1 MGLNFTLSGLPGL
14 PPSRAQCLVLKWVYT
29 YRKPKIRKK
38 MNLQT
43 KVTQIY
49 SESFKRSVIEEF
61 LEGHLSKIELRRK
74 YNIGGKSAILH
85 WMRQLGYSSH
95 NPLPKKP
102 KFEVAPFK
110 ISMAASEKSNLELQ
124 KEISDLKRKL
134 EDEKLRS
141 EAYLRIIQKA
151 EEELKTS
158 LKKKPNTK

>member
-1 MGLNFTLSGLPGL
+1 
-14 PPSRAQCLVLKWVYT
+14 
-29 YRKPKIRKK
+29 

-49 SESFKRSVIEEF
+49 TESFKRSVIEEF
-61 LEGHLSKIELRRK
+61 LEGRLSKIELRRK

-85 WMRQLGYSSH
+85 WMRQLGYSNYH
-95 NPLPKKP
+95 PLPKKP
-102 KFEVAPFK
+102 KFDIAPLK
-110 ISMAASEKSNLELQ
+110 IPMAASEKSNLELQ

-134 EDEKLRS
+134 EDERLRS

-158 LKKKPNTK
+158 FKKKPSTK

>member
-1 MGLNFTLSGLPGL
+1 
-14 PPSRAQCLVLKWVYT
+14 
-29 YRKPKIRKK
+29 

-49 SESFKRSVIEEF
+49 TEAFKRSVIEEF

-85 WMRQLGYSSH
+85 WMRQLGYSSDY
-95 NPLPKKP
+95 PLPKKP

-110 ISMAASEKSNLELQ
+110 IPMAAASDKSNLELQ
-124 KEISDLKRKL
+124 KEISELKRKL
-134 EDEKLRS
+134 EDERLRS

-158 LKKKPNTK
+158 FKKKPSTK